1 MNKVYSLRYSYITCG
16 YIAVSEIC
24 RGIKKSGRSPL
35 RRILALLLLGGLAVP
50 ESYASIVSDEI
61 PYSVFRD
68 FAENK
73 GVFQPGATDIAIYDK
88 SGAKVGT
95 LDLAPFPDF
104 SSASTNTGFATLIAP
119 QFIAGV
125 AHNGGYTAVSFG
137 YGNNYRLL
145 DRNNHPDFDFH
156 VPRLN
161 KIVTEVVPIPMTT
174 AGIAPGTY
182 QNIDRFPVFYHIG
195 SGVQY
200 TKARGGALHRLSGS
214 YQYLTGGTI
223 GRPSIS
229 DTSIVSG
236 PGDTFNPAYGPLAN
250 YSAPGDSG
258 SPLYGYD
265 AQEGRW
271 VLVAV
276 TRAYA
281 GESGTTNWWV
291 VVPVGFVQA
300 EMAKYSDPAVTFQA
314 GEGAL
319 HWTYDNS
326 TNLGT
331 LSQQGNSTAF
341 TMHGQAGTDP
351 NAGKSLTFT
360 SDSGTTQGEII
371 LESSINQGAGV
382 LTFDADYAVRAQD
395 QQTWMGGGLIIS
407 ADKTLDWQVNGV
419 SNDNLHRLGEGTLHI
434 NGQGVNPGGLN
445 VGDGLTLL
453 DQRPDAAGHVQA
465 FSSLN
470 IASGRPTVKLM
481 ADGQID
487 PDSISWGFR
496 GGVLDL
502 NGHDMAFQ
510 MLRMADYGAR
520 VANSAD
526 ARAQL
531 SLNYQPLNYLSAEA
545 YPLQSWT
552 DARVGTPGDL
562 YRYENRRTN
571 TVDYFLLN
579 TSGNY
584 GYFPT
589 NQTSN
594 GPWTYLGHDEAGARQ
609 TLMLNEQRRN
619 QIIHG
624 QFSDNLDIVNIA
636 EPGMTGTTVFDGSMA
651 ITGDFSQ
658 RGGSLQFQGHPVTH
672 ARDFSTGR
680 PPVSAD
686 QPDWEARSFALNTL
700 MLTQADFSLAR
711 NAVLLG
717 DIQAD
722 ASRVILNSNRVF
734 VDSRDGE
741 GVTSADTDV
750 SEGQL
755 SAEVVA
761 RSEHQGNILLENRS
775 ILAAGGLL
783 SGAVTAANSL
793 VALMADS
800 EHTGDIAT
808 GDSLLWLAPGAEQQG
823 DIRLDNAASLTS
835 QGLTEGLLSADA
847 STITLDNGSFQLGDL
862 QLSGASDLTS
872 LGEIVGSLSADAS
885 NALLERGSQLQGD
898 ITLAGNAAL
907 TSRGQTRGLLSAD
920 ASAIILENGA
930 VQQGDLQLG
939 GASDLTSLGRIVGSL
954 SADAST
960 VLLEWGSRLQGDIT
974 LTDSAMLTSQGEI
987 EGRLRADA
995 SSALLAQRSLH
1006 RDGDIGLSNG
1016 ATLALAGRNQSAIGA
1031 EASLLALRY
1040 DALQRGD
1047 IALSQSLLVSWGLI
1061 YGTLSLN
1068 NSGAYFGPASQ
1079 HKGDLSLLGD
1089 DAWLVL
1095 QQGGLLRGDVTLTDG
1110 AMLTSRGQIMGTLSA
1125 DASTVT
1131 LENGAEQQG
1140 DIHLGNGASLTSQGL
1155 TEGLLRADAST
1166 IMLESGAEQQGD
1178 IRLGNGASLTS
1189 QGLTE
1194 GLLSADASTITLE
1207 SGAAQQG
1214 ETRLDNGASLTSQ
1227 GRTEGLLSADA
1238 SIIILENGAL
1248 QQGEV
1253 RLDKGAMLTSQGGI
1267 VGNLHADAST
1277 LMLEK
1282 GAVQLGDLQLGGASD
1297 LTSLGEIVGNLSA
1310 DAGSVLLERGSQLL
1324 GDITLAGNA
1333 ALTSRGETR
1342 RLLSA
1347 DASAITLE
1355 NGAEQQGD
1363 IRLDNGA
1370 SLTSQGLTEG
1380 LLSADASS
1388 VTLQTGG
1395 RHTGVVT
1402 LNNGATLTIQ
1412 APVSEVESTD
1422 VGGQLRGDVIL
1433 TAASSLISAG
1443 SIDGKLRAANS
1454 SLYLQQGSLHQGD
1467 IALSD
1472 GATLALNGRNQGAI
1486 DAEASLLTLGRSAGQ
1501 MGDVALSQSLLISEG
1516 RSQGAVSLSDSGA
1529 YFGQDSQHWGNLSL
1543 EGSNARLALLPGAM
1557 LQGDLSVD
1565 GAGLLRFG
1573 VPPMPEIAIAATPPA
1588 AGPAVYRGRIAAPDA
1603 RVEMRDTLWRMSG
1616 DSTLGSLLADDTL
1629 ITAADGAFM
1638 TLTVDRLHADGALVA
1653 LRADAEA
1660 SDRLVINETLSGGNN
1675 TVLVNYLEP
1684 TLPEGRLN
1692 VSLISA
1698 PAGSDRE
1705 SFTVSRQYM
1714 GFSEVMPELIVRESD
1729 SQLDWV
1735 LSGFDVAPD
1744 SGREED
1750 AASLL
1755 SLNYRN
1761 FMAEVQYLD
1770 KRQLDLRNDPTD
1782 TGVWARVLHGA
1793 GSAAENYRDRYLHL
1807 QVGADRRY
1815 GLGET
1820 GDLLAGAT
1828 FTFTDGRASGDGFS
1842 SKSRSLGAGLYA
1854 TALHPSGMFVDL
1866 NAKYVHHSTEYQ
1878 VSLAGLGERKAD
1890 NHAWYARADVGYR
1903 YGLGEGAFVEPHLEL
1918 VYGSYSATR
1927 FDWRDQGMAVSL
1939 AQPGFTPLLAT
1950 AGVTLGQRFDIGEW
1964 QTTLRAGLDYQ
1975 SELLSTGDTLLR
1987 DASGERT
1994 IRGERDSRLR
2004 YSLGIESRVG
2014 DGLQLGLEVERSSL
2028 GDYNLDY
2035 SVQATL
2041 RYRF

>member
-1 MNKVYSLRYSYITCG
+1 M
-16 YIAVSEIC
+16 
-24 RGIKKSGRSPL
+24 
-35 RRILALLLLGGLAVP
+35 
-50 ESYASIVSDEI
+50 D
-61 PYSVFRD
+61 
-68 FAENK
+68 K
-73 GVFQPGATDIAIYDK
+73 GA
-88 SGAKVGT
+88 
-95 LDLAPFPDF
+95 
-104 SSASTNTGFATLIAP
+104 
-119 QFIAGV
+119 
-125 AHNGGYTAVSFG
+125 
-137 YGNNYRLL
+137 
-145 DRNNHPDFDFH
+145 
-156 VPRLN
+156 
-161 KIVTEVVPIPMTT
+161 M
-174 AGIAPGTY
+174 
-182 QNIDRFPVFYHIG
+182 
-195 SGVQY
+195 
-200 TKARGGALHRLSGS
+200 
-214 YQYLTGGTI
+214 
-223 GRPSIS
+223 
-229 DTSIVSG
+229 
-236 PGDTFNPAYGPLAN
+236 
-250 YSAPGDSG
+250 
-258 SPLYGYD
+258 
-265 AQEGRW
+265 
-271 VLVAV
+271 
-276 TRAYA
+276 
-281 GESGTTNWWV
+281 
-291 VVPVGFVQA
+291 
-300 EMAKYSDPAVTFQA
+300 
-314 GEGAL
+314 
-319 HWTYDNS
+319 
-326 TNLGT
+326 
-331 LSQQGNSTAF
+331 
-341 TMHGQAGTDP
+341 
-351 NAGKSLTFT
+351 
-360 SDSGTTQGEII
+360 
-371 LESSINQGAGV
+371 
-382 LTFDADYAVRAQD
+382 
-395 QQTWMGGGLIIS
+395 
-407 ADKTLDWQVNGV
+407 
-419 SNDNLHRLGEGTLHI
+419 
-434 NGQGVNPGGLN
+434 
-445 VGDGLTLL
+445 
-453 DQRPDAAGHVQA
+453 
-465 FSSLN
+465 
-470 IASGRPTVKLM
+470 
-481 ADGQID
+481 
-487 PDSISWGFR
+487 
-496 GGVLDL
+496 
-502 NGHDMAFQ
+502 
-510 MLRMADYGAR
+510 
-520 VANSAD
+520 
-526 ARAQL
+526 
-531 SLNYQPLNYLSAEA
+531 
-545 YPLQSWT
+545 
-552 DARVGTPGDL
+552 
-562 YRYENRRTN
+562 
-571 TVDYFLLN
+571 
-579 TSGNY
+579 
-584 GYFPT
+584 
-589 NQTSN
+589 
-594 GPWTYLGHDEAGARQ
+594 
-609 TLMLNEQRRN
+609 
-619 QIIHG
+619 
-624 QFSDNLDIVNIA
+624 
-636 EPGMTGTTVFDGSMA
+636 
-651 ITGDFSQ
+651 
-658 RGGSLQFQGHPVTH
+658 
-672 ARDFSTGR
+672 
-680 PPVSAD
+680 
-686 QPDWEARSFALNTL
+686 
-700 MLTQADFSLAR
+700 
-711 NAVLLG
+711 
-717 DIQAD
+717 
-722 ASRVILNSNRVF
+722 
-734 VDSRDGE
+734 
-741 GVTSADTDV
+741 
-750 SEGQL
+750 
-755 SAEVVA
+755 
-761 RSEHQGNILLENRS
+761 
-775 ILAAGGLL
+775 
-783 SGAVTAANSL
+783 
-793 VALMADS
+793 
-800 EHTGDIAT
+800 
-808 GDSLLWLAPGAEQQG
+808 
-823 DIRLDNAASLTS
+823 LTS
-835 QGLTEGLLSADA
+835 QGGIVGNLHADA
-847 STITLDNGSFQLGDL
+847 STLM
-862 QLSGASDLTS
+862 
-872 LGEIVGSLSADAS
+872 
-885 NALLERGSQLQGD
+885 LEK
-898 ITLAGNAAL
+898 
-907 TSRGQTRGLLSAD
+907 
-920 ASAIILENGA
+920 GA
-930 VQQGDLQLG
+930 VQLGDLQLG
-939 GASDLTSLGRIVGSL
+939 GASDLTSLGAIVGNLSVDASNALLERGSQLLGDITLVSNAALTSRGQTRRLL
-954 SADAST
+954 SADAS
-960 VLLEWGSRLQGDIT
+960 
-974 LTDSAMLTSQGEI
+974 
-987 EGRLRADA
+987 
-995 SSALLAQRSLH
+995 
-1006 RDGDIGLSNG
+1006 
-1016 ATLALAGRNQSAIGA
+1016 AI
-1031 EASLLALRY
+1031 
-1040 DALQRGD
+1040 
-1047 IALSQSLLVSWGLI
+1047 
-1061 YGTLSLN
+1061 
-1068 NSGAYFGPASQ
+1068 
-1079 HKGDLSLLGD
+1079 
-1089 DAWLVL
+1089 
-1095 QQGGLLRGDVTLTDG
+1095 
-1110 AMLTSRGQIMGTLSA
+1110 
-1125 DASTVT
+1125 T

-1140 DIHLGNGASLTSQGL
+1140 DI
-1155 TEGLLRADAST
+1155 
-1166 IMLESGAEQQGD
+1166 
-1178 IRLGNGASLTS
+1178 RLDNGASLTS

-1207 SGAAQQG
+1207 SGAVQQG
-1214 ETRLDNGASLTSQ
+1214 DLQLSGASDLTSLGEIEGNLSVGASNALLEPGSQLLGDITLAGNAALTSRGQTRGILSADASTITLESGAVQQ
-1227 GRTEGLLSADA
+1227 GDLQLGGASDLTSLGEIEGRLSAEGSTVLLEQGSQLLGDITLVSNAALTSRGQTRGLLSADA

-1297 LTSLGEIVGNLSA
+1297 LTSLGAIVGNLSV
-1310 DAGSVLLERGSQLL
+1310 DASNALLERGSQLL
-1324 GDITLAGNA
+1324 GDITLVSNA
-1333 ALTSRGETR
+1333 ALTSRGQTR

-1705 SFTVSRQYM
+1705 SFTVNRQYM

>member
-1 MNKVYSLRYSYITCG
+1 M
-16 YIAVSEIC
+16 
-24 RGIKKSGRSPL
+24 
-35 RRILALLLLGGLAVP
+35 ALLLLGGLAVP

-200 TKARGGALHRLSGS
+200 TKERGGALHRLSDS

-229 DTSIVSG
+229 DTSIVSN

-520 VANSAD
+520 VTNSAD

-531 SLNYQPLNYLSAEA
+531 SLNYQPLNYLSAVA
-545 YPLQSWT
+545 YPLRGWT

-562 YRYENRRTN
+562 YRYENGYTN

-672 ARDFSTGR
+672 ARDFSAGR

-808 GDSLLWLAPGAEQQG
+808 GDSLLWLAPGAVQQ
-823 DIRLDNAASLTS
+823 
-835 QGLTEGLLSADA
+835 
-847 STITLDNGSFQLGDL
+847 GDL
-862 QLSGASDLTS
+862 QLGGASDLTS
-872 LGEIVGSLSADAS
+872 LGAIVGNLSVDAS
-885 NALLERGSQLQGD
+885 NVLLERGSQLLGD

-907 TSRGQTRGLLSAD
+907 TSRGQTRRLLSAD
-920 ASAIILENGA
+920 ASAI
-930 VQQGDLQLG
+930 
-939 GASDLTSLGRIVGSL
+939 
-954 SADAST
+954 
-960 VLLEWGSRLQGDIT
+960 
-974 LTDSAMLTSQGEI
+974 
-987 EGRLRADA
+987 
-995 SSALLAQRSLH
+995 
-1006 RDGDIGLSNG
+1006 
-1016 ATLALAGRNQSAIGA
+1016 
-1031 EASLLALRY
+1031 
-1040 DALQRGD
+1040 
-1047 IALSQSLLVSWGLI
+1047 
-1061 YGTLSLN
+1061 
-1068 NSGAYFGPASQ
+1068 
-1079 HKGDLSLLGD
+1079 
-1089 DAWLVL
+1089 
-1095 QQGGLLRGDVTLTDG
+1095 
-1110 AMLTSRGQIMGTLSA
+1110 
-1125 DASTVT
+1125 T

-1140 DIHLGNGASLTSQGL
+1140 DIRLDNGASLTSQGL
-1155 TEGLLRADAST
+1155 TEGLLSADAST

-1189 QGLTE
+1189 QGL
-1194 GLLSADASTITLE
+1194 
-1207 SGAAQQG
+1207 
-1214 ETRLDNGASLTSQ
+1214 
-1227 GRTEGLLSADA
+1227 TEGLLSADA

-1297 LTSLGEIVGNLSA
+1297 LTSLGKIVGSLSA
-1310 DAGSVLLERGSQLL
+1310 DASNVLLERGSQLL

-1529 YFGQDSQHWGNLSL
+1529 YFGQDSQH
-1543 EGSNARLALLPGAM
+1543 
-1557 LQGDLSVD
+1557 
-1565 GAGLLRFG
+1565 
-1573 VPPMPEIAIAATPPA
+1573 
-1588 AGPAVYRGRIAAPDA
+1588 
-1603 RVEMRDTLWRMSG
+1603 
-1616 DSTLGSLLADDTL
+1616 
-1629 ITAADGAFM
+1629 
-1638 TLTVDRLHADGALVA
+1638 
-1653 LRADAEA
+1653 
-1660 SDRLVINETLSGGNN
+1660 
-1675 TVLVNYLEP
+1675 
-1684 TLPEGRLN
+1684 
-1692 VSLISA
+1692 
-1698 PAGSDRE
+1698 
-1705 SFTVSRQYM
+1705 
-1714 GFSEVMPELIVRESD
+1714 
-1729 SQLDWV
+1729 
-1735 LSGFDVAPD
+1735 
-1744 SGREED
+1744 
-1750 AASLL
+1750 
-1755 SLNYRN
+1755 
-1761 FMAEVQYLD
+1761 
-1770 KRQLDLRNDPTD
+1770 
-1782 TGVWARVLHGA
+1782 
-1793 GSAAENYRDRYLHL
+1793 
-1807 QVGADRRY
+1807 
-1815 GLGET
+1815 
-1820 GDLLAGAT
+1820 
-1828 FTFTDGRASGDGFS
+1828 
-1842 SKSRSLGAGLYA
+1842 
-1854 TALHPSGMFVDL
+1854 
-1866 NAKYVHHSTEYQ
+1866 
-1878 VSLAGLGERKAD
+1878 
-1890 NHAWYARADVGYR
+1890 
-1903 YGLGEGAFVEPHLEL
+1903 
-1918 VYGSYSATR
+1918 
-1927 FDWRDQGMAVSL
+1927 
-1939 AQPGFTPLLAT
+1939 
-1950 AGVTLGQRFDIGEW
+1950 
-1964 QTTLRAGLDYQ
+1964 
-1975 SELLSTGDTLLR
+1975 
-1987 DASGERT
+1987 
-1994 IRGERDSRLR
+1994 
-2004 YSLGIESRVG
+2004 
-2014 DGLQLGLEVERSSL
+2014 
-2028 GDYNLDY
+2028 
-2035 SVQATL
+2035 
-2041 RYRF
+2041 

>member
-1 MNKVYSLRYSYITCG
+1 M
-16 YIAVSEIC
+16 
-24 RGIKKSGRSPL
+24 
-35 RRILALLLLGGLAVP
+35 P

-200 TKARGGALHRLSGS
+200 TKARGGALHRLSDS

-229 DTSIVSG
+229 DTSIVSN

-520 VANSAD
+520 VTNSAD

-531 SLNYQPLNYLSAEA
+531 SLNYQPLNYLSAVA
-545 YPLQSWT
+545 YPLRGWT

-562 YRYENRRTN
+562 YRYENRHTN

-711 NAVLLG
+711 HAVLLG

-808 GDSLLWLAPGAEQQG
+808 GDSLLWLAPGAVQQ
-823 DIRLDNAASLTS
+823 
-835 QGLTEGLLSADA
+835 
-847 STITLDNGSFQLGDL
+847 GDL
-862 QLSGASDLTS
+862 QLGGASDLTS
-872 LGEIVGSLSADAS
+872 LGEIEGNLSVDAS
-885 NALLERGSQLQGD
+885 NALLEPGSQLLGD

-907 TSRGQTRGLLSAD
+907 TSRGQTRGNLSAD
-920 ASAIILENGA
+920 ASAI
-930 VQQGDLQLG
+930 
-939 GASDLTSLGRIVGSL
+939 T
-954 SADAST
+954 
-960 VLLEWGSRLQGDIT
+960 
-974 LTDSAMLTSQGEI
+974 
-987 EGRLRADA
+987 
-995 SSALLAQRSLH
+995 
-1006 RDGDIGLSNG
+1006 
-1016 ATLALAGRNQSAIGA
+1016 
-1031 EASLLALRY
+1031 
-1040 DALQRGD
+1040 
-1047 IALSQSLLVSWGLI
+1047 
-1061 YGTLSLN
+1061 
-1068 NSGAYFGPASQ
+1068 
-1079 HKGDLSLLGD
+1079 
-1089 DAWLVL
+1089 
-1095 QQGGLLRGDVTLTDG
+1095 
-1110 AMLTSRGQIMGTLSA
+1110 
-1125 DASTVT
+1125 
-1131 LENGAEQQG
+1131 
-1140 DIHLGNGASLTSQGL
+1140 
-1155 TEGLLRADAST
+1155 
-1166 IMLESGAEQQGD
+1166 LESGAEQQGD
-1178 IRLGNGASLTS
+1178 IHLDNGASLTS

-1207 SGAAQQG
+1207 SGAVQQ
-1214 ETRLDNGASLTSQ
+1214 
-1227 GRTEGLLSADA
+1227 
-1238 SIIILENGAL
+1238 
-1248 QQGEV
+1248 
-1253 RLDKGAMLTSQGGI
+1253 
-1267 VGNLHADAST
+1267 
-1277 LMLEK
+1277 
-1282 GAVQLGDLQLGGASD
+1282 GDLQLSGASD
-1297 LTSLGEIVGNLSA
+1297 LTSLGEIEGNLSVGA
-1310 DAGSVLLERGSQLL
+1310 STVLLEQGSQLL

-1333 ALTSRGETR
+1333 ALTSRGQTR
-1342 RLLSA
+1342 GILSADASTITLENGAVQQGDIRLDNAASLTSQGRTEGLLSADASTIMLESGVVQQGDLQLSGASDLTSQGEIEGNLSVGASTVLLEQGSQLLGDITLAGNAALTSRGQTRGILSA

-1370 SLTSQGLTEG
+1370 SLTS
-1380 LLSADASS
+1380 
-1388 VTLQTGG
+1388 
-1395 RHTGVVT
+1395 
-1402 LNNGATLTIQ
+1402 
-1412 APVSEVESTD
+1412 
-1422 VGGQLRGDVIL
+1422 
-1433 TAASSLISAG
+1433 
-1443 SIDGKLRAANS
+1443 
-1454 SLYLQQGSLHQGD
+1454 
-1467 IALSD
+1467 
-1472 GATLALNGRNQGAI
+1472 
-1486 DAEASLLTLGRSAGQ
+1486 
-1501 MGDVALSQSLLISEG
+1501 
-1516 RSQGAVSLSDSGA
+1516 
-1529 YFGQDSQHWGNLSL
+1529 
-1543 EGSNARLALLPGAM
+1543 PG
-1557 LQGDLSVD
+1557 
-1565 GAGLLRFG
+1565 
-1573 VPPMPEIAIAATPPA
+1573 
-1588 AGPAVYRGRIAAPDA
+1588 
-1603 RVEMRDTLWRMSG
+1603 
-1616 DSTLGSLLADDTL
+1616 
-1629 ITAADGAFM
+1629 
-1638 TLTVDRLHADGALVA
+1638 
-1653 LRADAEA
+1653 
-1660 SDRLVINETLSGGNN
+1660 
-1675 TVLVNYLEP
+1675 
-1684 TLPEGRLN
+1684 
-1692 VSLISA
+1692 
-1698 PAGSDRE
+1698 
-1705 SFTVSRQYM
+1705 
-1714 GFSEVMPELIVRESD
+1714 
-1729 SQLDWV
+1729 
-1735 LSGFDVAPD
+1735 
-1744 SGREED
+1744 
-1750 AASLL
+1750 
-1755 SLNYRN
+1755 
-1761 FMAEVQYLD
+1761 
-1770 KRQLDLRNDPTD
+1770 
-1782 TGVWARVLHGA
+1782 
-1793 GSAAENYRDRYLHL
+1793 
-1807 QVGADRRY
+1807 
-1815 GLGET
+1815 
-1820 GDLLAGAT
+1820 
-1828 FTFTDGRASGDGFS
+1828 
-1842 SKSRSLGAGLYA
+1842 
-1854 TALHPSGMFVDL
+1854 
-1866 NAKYVHHSTEYQ
+1866 
-1878 VSLAGLGERKAD
+1878 
-1890 NHAWYARADVGYR
+1890 
-1903 YGLGEGAFVEPHLEL
+1903 
-1918 VYGSYSATR
+1918 
-1927 FDWRDQGMAVSL
+1927 
-1939 AQPGFTPLLAT
+1939 
-1950 AGVTLGQRFDIGEW
+1950 
-1964 QTTLRAGLDYQ
+1964 
-1975 SELLSTGDTLLR
+1975 
-1987 DASGERT
+1987 
-1994 IRGERDSRLR
+1994 
-2004 YSLGIESRVG
+2004 
-2014 DGLQLGLEVERSSL
+2014 
-2028 GDYNLDY
+2028 
-2035 SVQATL
+2035 
-2041 RYRF
+2041 

>member
-1 MNKVYSLRYSYITCG
+1 M
-16 YIAVSEIC
+16 
-24 RGIKKSGRSPL
+24 
-35 RRILALLLLGGLAVP
+35 GGLAVP

-200 TKARGGALHRLSGS
+200 TKARGGALHRLSDS

-229 DTSIVSG
+229 DTSIVSN

-520 VANSAD
+520 VTNSAD

-531 SLNYQPLNYLSAEA
+531 SLNYQPLNYLSAVA
-545 YPLQSWT
+545 YPLRGWT

-562 YRYENRRTN
+562 YRYENGYTN

-808 GDSLLWLAPGAEQQG
+808 GDSLLWLAPGA
-823 DIRLDNAASLTS
+823 
-835 QGLTEGLLSADA
+835 
-847 STITLDNGSFQLGDL
+847 
-862 QLSGASDLTS
+862 
-872 LGEIVGSLSADAS
+872 
-885 NALLERGSQLQGD
+885 
-898 ITLAGNAAL
+898 
-907 TSRGQTRGLLSAD
+907 
-920 ASAIILENGA
+920 
-930 VQQGDLQLG
+930 
-939 GASDLTSLGRIVGSL
+939 
-954 SADAST
+954 
-960 VLLEWGSRLQGDIT
+960 
-974 LTDSAMLTSQGEI
+974 
-987 EGRLRADA
+987 
-995 SSALLAQRSLH
+995 
-1006 RDGDIGLSNG
+1006 
-1016 ATLALAGRNQSAIGA
+1016 
-1031 EASLLALRY
+1031 
-1040 DALQRGD
+1040 
-1047 IALSQSLLVSWGLI
+1047 
-1061 YGTLSLN
+1061 
-1068 NSGAYFGPASQ
+1068 
-1079 HKGDLSLLGD
+1079 
-1089 DAWLVL
+1089 
-1095 QQGGLLRGDVTLTDG
+1095 
-1110 AMLTSRGQIMGTLSA
+1110 
-1125 DASTVT
+1125 
-1131 LENGAEQQG
+1131 
-1140 DIHLGNGASLTSQGL
+1140 
-1155 TEGLLRADAST
+1155 
-1166 IMLESGAEQQGD
+1166 
-1178 IRLGNGASLTS
+1178 
-1189 QGLTE
+1189 
-1194 GLLSADASTITLE
+1194 
-1207 SGAAQQG
+1207 
-1214 ETRLDNGASLTSQ
+1214 
-1227 GRTEGLLSADA
+1227 
-1238 SIIILENGAL
+1238 
-1248 QQGEV
+1248 
-1253 RLDKGAMLTSQGGI
+1253 
-1267 VGNLHADAST
+1267 
-1277 LMLEK
+1277 
-1282 GAVQLGDLQLGGASD
+1282 VQLGDLQLGGASD
-1297 LTSLGEIVGNLSA
+1297 LTSLGAIVGNLSV
-1310 DAGSVLLERGSQLL
+1310 DASNALLERGSQLL
-1324 GDITLAGNA
+1324 GDITLVSNA
-1333 ALTSRGETR
+1333 ALTSRGQTR

-1705 SFTVSRQYM
+1705 SFTVNRQYM

>member
-1 MNKVYSLRYSYITCG
+1 M
-16 YIAVSEIC
+16 
-24 RGIKKSGRSPL
+24 
-35 RRILALLLLGGLAVP
+35 
-50 ESYASIVSDEI
+50 
-61 PYSVFRD
+61 
-68 FAENK
+68 
-73 GVFQPGATDIAIYDK
+73 
-88 SGAKVGT
+88 
-95 LDLAPFPDF
+95 
-104 SSASTNTGFATLIAP
+104 
-119 QFIAGV
+119 
-125 AHNGGYTAVSFG
+125 
-137 YGNNYRLL
+137 
-145 DRNNHPDFDFH
+145 
-156 VPRLN
+156 
-161 KIVTEVVPIPMTT
+161 
-174 AGIAPGTY
+174 
-182 QNIDRFPVFYHIG
+182 
-195 SGVQY
+195 
-200 TKARGGALHRLSGS
+200 
-214 YQYLTGGTI
+214 
-223 GRPSIS
+223 
-229 DTSIVSG
+229 
-236 PGDTFNPAYGPLAN
+236 
-250 YSAPGDSG
+250 
-258 SPLYGYD
+258 
-265 AQEGRW
+265 
-271 VLVAV
+271 
-276 TRAYA
+276 
-281 GESGTTNWWV
+281 
-291 VVPVGFVQA
+291 
-300 EMAKYSDPAVTFQA
+300 
-314 GEGAL
+314 
-319 HWTYDNS
+319 
-326 TNLGT
+326 
-331 LSQQGNSTAF
+331 
-341 TMHGQAGTDP
+341 
-351 NAGKSLTFT
+351 
-360 SDSGTTQGEII
+360 
-371 LESSINQGAGV
+371 
-382 LTFDADYAVRAQD
+382 
-395 QQTWMGGGLIIS
+395 
-407 ADKTLDWQVNGV
+407 
-419 SNDNLHRLGEGTLHI
+419 
-434 NGQGVNPGGLN
+434 
-445 VGDGLTLL
+445 
-453 DQRPDAAGHVQA
+453 
-465 FSSLN
+465 
-470 IASGRPTVKLM
+470 
-481 ADGQID
+481 
-487 PDSISWGFR
+487 
-496 GGVLDL
+496 
-502 NGHDMAFQ
+502 
-510 MLRMADYGAR
+510 
-520 VANSAD
+520 
-526 ARAQL
+526 
-531 SLNYQPLNYLSAEA
+531 
-545 YPLQSWT
+545 
-552 DARVGTPGDL
+552 
-562 YRYENRRTN
+562 
-571 TVDYFLLN
+571 
-579 TSGNY
+579 
-584 GYFPT
+584 
-589 NQTSN
+589 
-594 GPWTYLGHDEAGARQ
+594 
-609 TLMLNEQRRN
+609 
-619 QIIHG
+619 
-624 QFSDNLDIVNIA
+624 
-636 EPGMTGTTVFDGSMA
+636 
-651 ITGDFSQ
+651 
-658 RGGSLQFQGHPVTH
+658 
-672 ARDFSTGR
+672 
-680 PPVSAD
+680 
-686 QPDWEARSFALNTL
+686 
-700 MLTQADFSLAR
+700 
-711 NAVLLG
+711 
-717 DIQAD
+717 
-722 ASRVILNSNRVF
+722 
-734 VDSRDGE
+734 
-741 GVTSADTDV
+741 
-750 SEGQL
+750 
-755 SAEVVA
+755 
-761 RSEHQGNILLENRS
+761 
-775 ILAAGGLL
+775 
-783 SGAVTAANSL
+783 
-793 VALMADS
+793 
-800 EHTGDIAT
+800 
-808 GDSLLWLAPGAEQQG
+808 
-823 DIRLDNAASLTS
+823 
-835 QGLTEGLLSADA
+835 
-847 STITLDNGSFQLGDL
+847 
-862 QLSGASDLTS
+862 
-872 LGEIVGSLSADAS
+872 
-885 NALLERGSQLQGD
+885 
-898 ITLAGNAAL
+898 
-907 TSRGQTRGLLSAD
+907 
-920 ASAIILENGA
+920 
-930 VQQGDLQLG
+930 
-939 GASDLTSLGRIVGSL
+939 
-954 SADAST
+954 
-960 VLLEWGSRLQGDIT
+960 
-974 LTDSAMLTSQGEI
+974 
-987 EGRLRADA
+987 
-995 SSALLAQRSLH
+995 
-1006 RDGDIGLSNG
+1006 
-1016 ATLALAGRNQSAIGA
+1016 
-1031 EASLLALRY
+1031 
-1040 DALQRGD
+1040 
-1047 IALSQSLLVSWGLI
+1047 
-1061 YGTLSLN
+1061 
-1068 NSGAYFGPASQ
+1068 
-1079 HKGDLSLLGD
+1079 
-1089 DAWLVL
+1089 
-1095 QQGGLLRGDVTLTDG
+1095 
-1110 AMLTSRGQIMGTLSA
+1110 
-1125 DASTVT
+1125 
-1131 LENGAEQQG
+1131 
-1140 DIHLGNGASLTSQGL
+1140 
-1155 TEGLLRADAST
+1155 
-1166 IMLESGAEQQGD
+1166 
-1178 IRLGNGASLTS
+1178 
-1189 QGLTE
+1189 
-1194 GLLSADASTITLE
+1194 
-1207 SGAAQQG
+1207 
-1214 ETRLDNGASLTSQ
+1214 
-1227 GRTEGLLSADA
+1227 
-1238 SIIILENGAL
+1238 
-1248 QQGEV
+1248 
-1253 RLDKGAMLTSQGGI
+1253 
-1267 VGNLHADAST
+1267 GNLHADAST

-1297 LTSLGEIVGNLSA
+1297 LTSLGAIVGNLSV
-1310 DAGSVLLERGSQLL
+1310 DASNALLERGSQLL
-1324 GDITLAGNA
+1324 GDITLVSNA
-1333 ALTSRGETR
+1333 ALTSRGQTR

-1705 SFTVSRQYM
+1705 SFTVNRQYM